1 MTVNQQ
7 TLEGNWNEIKG
18 KLHERWGQ
26 LTQDDLQRAR
36 GDVDQLVGL
45 IQRKTGEARER
56 VEQFLSELTSNGAGG
71 VGKVAETIRGYASS
85 AADSMRGYASTA
97 ASSAE
102 DARARAADVVRG
114 GFVQTERMIQER
126 PVESLA
132 VGFGAG
138 LITGVIIGLVLR
150 AR

>member
-1 MTVNQQ
+1 
-7 TLEGNWNEIKG
+7 
-18 KLHERWGQ
+18 
-26 LTQDDLQRAR
+26 
-36 GDVDQLVGL
+36 
-45 IQRKTGEARER
+45 
-56 VEQFLSELTSNGAGG
+56 LSELTSNGAGG

-85 AADSMRGYASTA
+85 AADSVRGYASTA

-102 DARARAADVVRG
+102 DARARAAEVVRG

>member
-26 LTQDDLQRAR
+26 LTQDDLQKVR
-36 GDVDQLVGL
+36 GNVDQLVGL

-56 VEQFLSELTSNGAGG
+56 VEQYLSELTSNGSSGG
-71 VGKVAETIRGYASS
+71 GNVADAVRGYASS

-97 ASSAE
+97 GDSIDE
-102 DARARAADVVRG
+102 ARARAADLVRG
-114 GFVQTERMIQER
+114 GVVQTERMIQQR
-126 PVESLA
+126 PLESLA

-138 LITGVIIGLVLR
+138 LITGVIVGLVLR
-150 AR
+150 SR